1 MTKVAS
7 LATLAA
13 VDADPANDL
22 VTVVDV
28 SETGIAR
35 NKKMT
40 FATFKDAII
49 ALYGD
54 LAAKD
59 TVNDADWSGTDLAIT
74 NGGTGA
80 SSAGSARTNLD
91 IYSKSEVDT
100 AIAAASGTYTDEK
113 AQDAIGAMV
122 DGSLVYVD
130 ATPLLQRAALT
141 GDVTASAGSNATTI
155 ANNAVT
161 FAKFVAAASA
171 GVVWASGA
179 GNYSHNASGGGTTN
193 FLRADGTWAAPPGGG
208 SAITAK
214 DEGSTLTTG
223 MTSIDFVG
231 GGVVATNTGGAVTV
245 TVGGGGISSNDLFD
259 ISAGVPAAS
268 AFTNVN
274 FVSGVTKTEVSG
286 KAVMLNTTA
295 AATGTMYLL
304 AKAVPSTPY
313 RVAAFIQQNT
323 PGANSW
329 SFVGWRDSSSG
340 KLVTMNQNGI
350 NADIQK
356 YSAPGSFAGN
366 LLAGVTLAEF
376 ATGGWYAFEDDG
388 TNVSFEVSVDGVNFV
403 KVYTEAKSTG
413 YLGSSG
419 YNQIMVGTRP
429 GDTIASCITIR
440 CWDENA
446 LGGRSFP

>member
-1 MTKVAS
+1 MTKISS
-7 LATLAA
+7 LTALAA
-13 VDADPANDL
+13 VDVDTSADL
-22 VTVVDV
+22 VTVCDV
-28 SETGIAR
+28 SETGVAR
-35 NKKMT
+35 NKKQT
-40 FATFKDAII
+40 ITVFVDSIK
-49 ALYGD
+49 ALFGD
-54 LAAKD
+54 LAILD
-59 TVNDADWSGTDLAIT
+59 TINGGNWSGTDLAIAD
-74 NGGTGA
+74 GGTGA
-80 SSAGSARTNLD
+80 SSATTARTNLD
-91 IYSKSEVDT
+91 VYSKAEVD
-100 AIAAASGTYTDEK
+100 AIAAGGGYTNEQ
-113 AQDAIGAMV
+113 AQDAVGAMV

-223 MTSIDFVG
+223 MTSINFVG
-231 GGVVATNTGGAVTV
+231 AGVVATNVSGAVTV

-268 AFTNVN
+268 SFTNVS
-274 FVSGVTKTEVSG
+274 FGTGTTKTEVSG
-286 KAVMLNTTA
+286 KAIMLANTSASSGSMQLIAKTA
-295 AATGTMYLL
+295 PA
-304 AKAVPSTPY
+304 TPY
-313 RVAAFIQQNT
+313 KVAIFIQNMT

-329 SFVGWRDSSSG
+329 YFVGFRDSSTG
-340 KLVTMNQNGI
+340 KLTTLNQNV
-350 NADIQK
+350 NSSDLQN
-356 YSAPGSFAGN
+356 YSAPGSFVGN
-366 LLAGVTLAEF
+366 ISSPSIAEF
-376 ATGGWYAFEDDG
+376 VNGGWYRLGDDG
-388 TNVSFEVSVDGVNFV
+388 TTVTYDVSADGVNFFTV
-403 KVYTEAKSTG
+403 ASITKSSG
-413 YLGSSG
+413 YQGSSG
-419 YNQIMVGTRP
+419 YNQLMVGIRP
-429 GDTIASCITIR
+429 GDTLPGCITIR